1 MTNLFQTRC
10 MKQIAVIGSGGKV
23 PLNVWLMAEEV
34 GRAVAS
40 RGAVLIC
47 GGRGGVMEAACK
59 GAKEVKG
66 LTVGVLPGRRE
77 EANRYVDI
85 AIATEMGDA
94 RNAVN
99 VKSGDAVI
107 AIHGGAGTLSEI
119 GLAIKSG
126 KKVIALK
133 QSGGVAGRLAGEVID
148 GSPVLS
154 ALSVEEAV
162 ELAFEL

>member
-1 MTNLFQTRC
+1 
-10 MKQIAVIGSGGKV
+10 MKQIAVIGSSGKI
-23 PLNVWLMAEEV
+23 PPDVWQTAEEI
-34 GRAVAS
+34 GKAIAS
-40 RGAVLIC
+40 RGALLVC

-59 GAKEVKG
+59 GAKEMKG

-85 AIATEMGDA
+85 AIVTEMGDA

-107 AIHGGAGTLSEI
+107 AIHGGPGTLSEI
-119 GLAIKSG
+119 GLALKSG

-133 QSGGVAGRLAGEVID
+133 NSGGVAGMLAGEVID
-148 GSPVLS
+148 GSRVLS
-154 ALSVEEAV
+154 ALSVEEAI
-162 ELAFEL
+162 ELAFEP

>member
-1 MTNLFQTRC
+1 
-10 MKQIAVIGSGGKV
+10 MKQIAVIGSGGKL
-23 PLNVWLMAEEV
+23 PPNVWRMAEEV
-34 GRAVAS
+34 GKAVAS

-59 GAKEVKG
+59 GAKEMKG
-66 LTVGVLPGRRE
+66 MTVGILPGRRE

-85 AIATEMGDA
+85 AIVTEMGDA

-154 ALSVEEAV
+154 ALSVEKAI